1 MSNIELRLLNEEVG
15 IRVLTQMVVLKDLFT
30 CLPAVGRVLGT
41 SPAYRRQ
48 VQILDTFFNVEYRT
62 PIVE

>member
-1 MSNIELRLLNEEVG
+1 LNEEVG

-30 CLPAVGRVLGT
+30 CLPAVCRVLGT